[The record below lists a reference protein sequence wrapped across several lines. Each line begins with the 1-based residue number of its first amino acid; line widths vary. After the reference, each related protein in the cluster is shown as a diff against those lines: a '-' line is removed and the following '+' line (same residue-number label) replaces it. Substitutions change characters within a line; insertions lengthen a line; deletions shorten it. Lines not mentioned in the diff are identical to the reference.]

1 MRCFFF
7 LFLFNDAF
15 TQMKTS
21 SELASPEEGGKE
33 GHMEDKAGN
42 PANSPPPLLPENYTV
57 SSKNLI
63 SELA

>member
-1 MRCFFF
+1 
-7 LFLFNDAF
+7 
-15 TQMKTS
+15 MKTS

-33 GHMEDKAGN
+33 GRMEDKAGN